1 MRLVCLP
8 TILFVYPSS
17 VIRSTKFGLFVA
29 SLLLAVV
36 AGLLSYRLL
45 RPPEARMQR
54 HALTGYVLEVT
65 PEMNRITVRNAD
77 MPGTMSSMVMD
88 YRVKNASALTGIRPG
103 DTIQATMVS
112 DDSYWLEN
120 IKVTGKH

>member
-1 MRLVCLP
+1 M
-8 TILFVYPSS
+8 
-17 VIRSTKFGLFVA
+17 
-29 SLLLAVV
+29 LAI
-36 AGLLSYRLL
+36 ATGLLSYRLL
-45 RPPEARMQR
+45 RPTHAQTQR

-88 YRVKNASALTGIRPG
+88 YRVKDSAALTGIKAG

-112 DDSYWLEN
+112 DDAYWLEE
-120 IKVTGKH
+120 IKVTTGKH